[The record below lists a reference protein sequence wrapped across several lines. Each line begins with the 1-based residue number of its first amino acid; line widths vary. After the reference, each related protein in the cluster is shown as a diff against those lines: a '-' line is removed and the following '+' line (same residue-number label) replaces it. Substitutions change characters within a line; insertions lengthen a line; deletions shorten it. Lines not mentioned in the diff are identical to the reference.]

1 MSSSDT
7 FRRPPLRRLLRPAV
21 RVGAAVLAAALLGG
35 CFRPLH
41 GVSVGGHAVQD
52 HLASIEVATI
62 NPDNRSHTRL
72 AYYTQSELTYRLTG
86 GAPDDGAAKRFRLET
101 SVTESVS
108 STIVNT
114 STGNAEAALL
124 TGTAE
129 FRLLPAA
136 GGEPVFA
143 GKAVA
148 SSAYDRTPQR
158 FASLRAA
165 RDAQIRVAKALAE
178 QIHTRVAA
186 RFASGAVTA
195 GR

>member
-7 FRRPPLRRLLRPAV
+7 FRPALRPLV
-21 RVGAAVLAAALLGG
+21 RVAVAMLAVALLGG
-35 CFRPLH
+35 CFRPLY
-41 GVSVGGHAVQD
+41 GVSANGPSVQEQLAAIELATVDPGNRD
-52 HLASIEVATI
+52 H
-62 NPDNRSHTRL
+62 NRL
-72 AYYTQSELTYRLTG
+72 AYYLQSELGYRLTG
-86 GAPDDGAAKRFRLET
+86 GSPDAATKRFRLEAKV
-101 SVTESVS
+101 SESVS

-129 FRLLPAA
+129 FKLLPA
-136 GGEPVFA
+136 GGGDPVMSA
-143 GKAVA
+143 TAVA

-165 RDAQIRVAKALAE
+165 RDAQIRVAKALAD
-178 QIHTRVAA
+178 QIHTRLAA
-186 RFASGAVTA
+186 KFASGAIPA